1 MRALMCNNFGSFEDL
16 SLHDLPDLDPL
27 ADEVI
32 IEVKAAGINFPD
44 LLTIR
49 GEYQYKPSLPFIPGT
64 EISGIVTR
72 LGRSIKSRK
81 VGDEVIAVHMGGFAS
96 QIAVPELGTFLK
108 PKNLSF
114 EQGAGFATTYG
125 TGYYALKQRGK
136 LQPLETV
143 LILGAAG
150 GVGVAAIQIAKAI
163 GARVIAA
170 ASTEDKLDFARK
182 AGADLCV
189 NYVHED
195 LKQRVKE
202 LTHGG
207 GADLVYDSVGGELS
221 EKAFR
226 ATAWDGR
233 FLIIGFAAGEIAKIP
248 LNLPLLK
255 GASLIGVNWGG
266 WIGRDSNASHK
277 NFSELTDMINKGIFS
292 PLISETY
299 PLHDYKHAFSK
310 IANRSALGKIVL
322 TMTPGE

>member
-1 MRALMCNNFGSFEDL
+1 MKALVCNKFGSFEDL
-16 SLHDLPDLDPL
+16 LLSDLPNPDPL
-27 ADEVI
+27 AGEVI

-49 GEYQYKPSLPFIPGT
+49 GEYQYKPSLPFVPGT

-72 LGRSIKSRK
+72 VGRSVKSRRG
-81 VGDEVIAVHMGGFAS
+81 GDAVIAVHMGGFAS

-125 TGYYALKQRGK
+125 TGFYALKQRAK
-136 LQPLETV
+136 LQRGETV
-143 LILGAAG
+143 LVLGAAG
-150 GVGVAAIQIAKAI
+150 GVGIAAIQLAKAM

-170 ASTEDKLDFARK
+170 ASTEKKLFFARQ
-182 AGADLCV
+182 AGAAFCV
-189 NYVHED
+189 NYSSED

-202 LTHGG
+202 LTNGV
-207 GADLVYDSVGGELS
+207 GADVVYDPVGAKFS
-221 EKAFR
+221 EQAFR

-233 FLIIGFAAGEIAKIP
+233 FLVIGFAAGEIAKIP
-248 LNLPLLK
+248 LNLALLK

-266 WIGRDSNASHK
+266 WIGRDSDASHR
-277 NFSELTDMINKGIFS
+277 NLSEVTNLVQRGLFS
-292 PLISETY
+292 PLITETY
-299 PLHDYKHAFSK
+299 PLHEYKTAFSK

-322 TMTPGE
+322 TMQP